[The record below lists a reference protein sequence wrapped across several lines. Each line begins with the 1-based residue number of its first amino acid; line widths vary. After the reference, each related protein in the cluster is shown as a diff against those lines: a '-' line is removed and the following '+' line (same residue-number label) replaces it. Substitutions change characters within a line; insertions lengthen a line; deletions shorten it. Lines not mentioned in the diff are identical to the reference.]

1 MSPQP
6 GLMAAP
12 RGRPSVNLPS
22 ISRVCGLLVGLSLAL
37 VALVGARVPAGT
49 GEVPASASL
58 KAEPSVELGI
68 APVGRELLSERRLAP
83 GEPVSGLVQV
93 SNLTGA
99 SLLATPRLHTVRG
112 EAPAELQVALLARGR
127 TLYRGSIERFHPAVR
142 FGPRQARSLRV
153 SISAPRAHASEIEGR
168 SFELGMRWTTR
179 KAGR

>member
-1 MSPQP
+1 
-6 GLMAAP
+6 
-12 RGRPSVNLPS
+12 VNLPS

-49 GEVPASASL
+49 GQVPASASL
-58 KAEPSVELGI
+58 KAEPSVKLGI

-83 GEPVSGLVQV
+83 GELVSGLVQV

-112 EAPAELQVALLARGR
+112 EAPAELQVALVTNGH
-127 TLYRGSIERFHPAVR
+127 TLYSGGIGGFRPTVR
-142 FGPRQARSLRV
+142 LAPRQARSLRFR
-153 SISAPRAHASEIEGR
+153 ISAPRAHAGEIEGR
-168 SFELGMRWTTR
+168 SFQLGIRWTAR

>member
-1 MSPQP
+1 M
-6 GLMAAP
+6 
-12 RGRPSVNLPS
+12 NLPS

-49 GEVPASASL
+49 GQVPASASL
-58 KAEPSVELGI
+58 KAEPSVKLGI

-83 GEPVSGLVQV
+83 GELVSGLVQV

-112 EAPAELQVALLARGR
+112 EAPAELQVALVTGGH
-127 TLYRGSIERFHPAVR
+127 TLYSGGIGGFHPAVR
-142 FGPRQARSLRV
+142 LAPRQARSLRFR
-153 SISAPRAHASEIEGR
+153 ISAPRAHAGEIEGR
-168 SFELGMRWTTR
+168 SFQLGIRWTAR